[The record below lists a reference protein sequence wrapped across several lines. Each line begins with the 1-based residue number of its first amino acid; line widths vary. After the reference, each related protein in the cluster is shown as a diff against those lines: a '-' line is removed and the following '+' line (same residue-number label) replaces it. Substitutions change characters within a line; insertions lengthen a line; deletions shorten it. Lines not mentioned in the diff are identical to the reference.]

1 LQNTFFQGVFID
13 EDGNIKMDI
22 RLLYVGGALALLLI
36 IVILASLYLSRKA
49 RLRMYV
55 ILAVGAAAVW
65 AYVTFNLNYLPSAYV
80 LET

>member
-49 RLRMYV
+49 RLSLYV

-65 AYVTFNLNYLPSAYV
+65 AYVTFYLNYLPSAYV